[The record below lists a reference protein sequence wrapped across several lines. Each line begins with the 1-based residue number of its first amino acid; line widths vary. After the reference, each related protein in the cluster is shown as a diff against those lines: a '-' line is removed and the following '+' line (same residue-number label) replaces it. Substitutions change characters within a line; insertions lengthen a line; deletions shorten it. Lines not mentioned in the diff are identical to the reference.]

1 MVVAVV
7 RNAIMPRQV
16 MLGGRRMFIYA
27 ESTGT
32 LVLPVPYAPK
42 EIAYDRLAQSW
53 SEVERA
59 GAKPLLMR
67 KGDALMQMKFSL
79 RLASPDAFYA
89 QTGNI
94 AAIRGLAK
102 TRERVLVRYGSN
114 EAGLWRITDCSLS
127 SDQRHPDTNE
137 ITDAVASFTLTEASD
152 AAPAVGPVNPPPPPP
167 PPVTAKP
174 KATPRIHVVVKGN
187 TLWGI
192 AQRYYGRGTLWPR
205 IYDANR
211 GQIKDPHWIY
221 PGQRFVIP

>member
-1 MVVAVV
+1 MAVAIV
-7 RNAIMPRQV
+7 RNRTTPVQAFP
-16 MLGGRRMFIYA
+16 GGKRMYLYA

-42 EIAYDRLAQSW
+42 EIAYDRIAQSW
-53 SEVERA
+53 TEVDRA

-67 KGDALMQMKFSL
+67 KGDMLMQMKFSV
-79 RLASPDAFYA
+79 RLANPDMFYA

-94 AAIRGLAK
+94 AAIRALAK

-114 EAGLWRITDCSLS
+114 EAGLWRITECSLS

-137 ITDAVASFTLTEASD
+137 ITDAVASLTLTEASD
-152 AAPAVGPVNPPPPPP
+152 AAPAVGTVKPPPPPP
-167 PPVTAKP
+167 RPVTAKP
-174 KATPRIHVVVKGN
+174 KATPRIHTVVKGN

-192 AQRYYGRGTLWPR
+192 SQRYYGRGALWPR

-211 GQIKDPHWIY
+211 KKIKDPHWIY
-221 PGQRFVIP
+221 PGQKFVIP